1 MNKTAKT
8 ISILHGT
15 TFSLFAL
22 VNVAF
27 NYYIYPILAKK
38 ISSGFFIVLLDALM
52 SAFLYSV
59 LYLIISNS
67 YKLIFFKIRNKSQNL
82 NGIWY
87 HVHFKRNMHGYVKS
101 NYVRA
106 GVTKVKQNF
115 YDLDFTADNYSFSL
129 APDGELLEDFS
140 ATKQTHWR
148 YCAADWN
155 DDSIIACYTAS
166 STNKKNISQCP
177 FCGTEMSEQEIPG
190 EYKDRVGVHR
200 LTIINKGYIK
210 GTFADQY
217 PSASYGEIFFY
228 RNKAD
233 RDAQIKSFLKNQQ
246 KEQQKLF

>member
-27 NYYIYPILAKK
+27 NYYIYPILTKK

-59 LYLIISNS
+59 LYLIVSNS

-87 HVHFKRNMHGYVKS
+87 HVHIKRNMHGLVKS
-101 NYVRA
+101 NHVRA

-115 YDLDFTADNYSFSL
+115 YDLDFTADNYSISL
-129 APDGELLEDFS
+129 APDGELVENTC

-155 DDSIIACYTAS
+155 DNSIIACYTAS
-166 STNKKNISQCP
+166 STNKKKIAQCP
-177 FCGTEMSEQEIPG
+177 FCGVMMSEREISG

-200 LTIINKGYIK
+200 LTIINKDYIR

-217 PSASYGEIFFY
+217 PSASYGEIFFF
-228 RNKAD
+228 RDKAD
-233 RDAQIKSFLKNQQ
+233 RDKLIKQFLRGDDINR
-246 KEQQKLF
+246 